1 MKKEDYMDMI
11 DDDGNLIFTEE
22 EAELIARHSSEHERI
37 SSQISRLENEL
48 EALSKETGI
57 AVSMCENQYI
67 SGRPK
72 KIWNNVQREV
82 ICEDFG
88 TPEYTDQWVN
98 SYM

>member
-22 EAELIARHSSEHERI
+22 EAALIVRHSNEHERI
-37 SSQISRLENEL
+37 SSQISRLESEL

-57 AVSMCENQYI
+57 SVTMCGNQYI
-67 SGRPK
+67 SGHPK
-72 KIWNNVQREV
+72 KTWNEVQSEV
-82 ICEDFG
+82 LCDDFG
-88 TPEYTDQWVN
+88 IPAYEDEWVN